1 MGVFEL
7 RSVFLLKSLSLALA
21 AGFLIFSGLSVSGC
35 TSNFARKT
43 SQFKTDGI
51 SSPVNPIIYP
61 VQLARVLKSANNTN
75 QAGSAGTFD
84 LIGDGSGSIG
94 SYCTP
99 PSTGG
104 STNSTTTT
112 STNSSG
118 ASGGSGATP
127 CSCSF
132 SYTNASTGTMESIEF
147 ASIYVEG
154 DILRC
159 SIPSLP
165 SSVTSLSVK
174 IRIVASDQTSN
185 PINFNLASSGII
197 LDSSQISSFSKVDRY
212 QCRDLLTIP
221 YQLDPGTDSNDPNIY
236 DPIQSED
243 PHLTYP
249 LNYFTTNLGK
259 SLELY
264 GNNTNAFGFSC
275 PAKPN
280 DPNSGVNLKIYSIG
294 ADSGGSKQ
302 IYPATG
308 SVFDRHNFYLAKN
321 SGGVFTVPVNAYFA
335 PLNITSTVPT
345 GSNQTGPLGYAAR
358 PIPAGV
364 DKETCPDS
372 SIQIPAGYH
381 WVKLWLFR
389 ADLPKR
395 KYKYSPDII
404 QMGSVGCNPA
414 GFSGGGFPF
423 PDCGDGTAGTQLA
436 GIKATNQMA
445 DRVFGTGTCIRFN
458 TPNINDQVGAGRLPA
473 AACQGS
479 AHPNAPG
486 CTTNNTT
493 TQFAGY
499 GNFPL
504 GTDIWINTIFAG
516 AGGVPIAGTPTNTS
530 CGGAQIVDPMHICPP
545 AGGGL
550 GGLIPYTER
559 ISLVDIDS
567 GALRYDFL
575 FVATPPTVMSA
586 DMRNSASTANYPYT
600 PYRFYTADDCTSPNP
615 DAPAPGD
622 CRLDRKISYGLKFH
636 DVSSNGD
643 PPAVSST
650 GVVDN
655 TARAGEFPV
664 CALQPN

>member
-1 MGVFEL
+1 MSS
-7 RSVFLLKSLSLALA
+7 RSPLLFGLPICALLLLGLA
-21 AGFLIFSGLSVSGC
+21 SSGC
-35 TSNFARKT
+35 TSNFSRKT
-43 SQFKTDGI
+43 ALKNDGVAA
-51 SSPVNPIIYP
+51 PTNPIIYP
-61 VQLARVLKSANNTN
+61 VSLARVLKSNNTN
-75 QAGSAGTFD
+75 LSGTAGTFD
-84 LIGDGSGSIG
+84 LIGDGSGAIG
-94 SYCTP
+94 GYCTP

-104 STNSTTTT
+104 ATQTTATPPT
-112 STNSSG
+112 GNSSG
-118 ASGGSGATP
+118 ASGGSGSTP
-127 CSCSF
+127 CSCSY
-132 SYTNASTGTMESIEF
+132 SYTNTNGATGTIETIEF

-159 SIPSLP
+159 NIPSLP
-165 SSVTSLSVK
+165 SSVTTLTVK
-174 IRIVASDQTSN
+174 IRIASSDQTSN
-185 PINFNLASSGII
+185 GINFNLASSGVV
-197 LDSSQISSFSKVDRY
+197 LDSSQISSFSKVTRY

-221 YQLDPGTDSNDPNIY
+221 YQLDPGNDSSDPTMY

-243 PHLTYP
+243 SHLTYP
-249 LNYFTTNLGK
+249 LNFYTTNMGK
-259 SLELY
+259 ALELY
-264 GNNTNAFGFSC
+264 GNNTLAYGFSC
-275 PAKPN
+275 PALPN
-280 DPNSGVNLKIYSIG
+280 DPNAGINLKVYSIG

-302 IYPATG
+302 IYPPTG
-308 SVFDRHNFYLAKN
+308 SAFDRSSFNLAKT

-335 PLNITSTVPT
+335 PLNITSTQPQ
-345 GSNQTGPLGYAAR
+345 SSSQTGPLGYAAR

-395 KYKYSPDII
+395 KYKYSPDIV
-404 QMGSVGCNPA
+404 QMNFVGCNPG
-414 GFSGGGFPF
+414 GFAGGGFPF
-423 PDCGDGTAGTQLA
+423 PDCGDGSAGTQLA
-436 GIKATNQMA
+436 GVKGGQMA
-445 DRVFGTGTCIRFN
+445 DRLFGNGTCVRFN
-458 TPNINDQVGAGRLPA
+458 APPINANVVAGRLPA

-499 GNFPL
+499 TNFPL
-504 GTDIWINTIFAG
+504 GTDIWINSIFATAA
-516 AGGVPIAGTPTNTS
+516 AGPLAGTPTNTS
-530 CGGAQIVDPMHICPP
+530 CGGTQLNDPMHVCPP

-550 GGLIPYTER
+550 GGMIPYTEN

-575 FVATPPTVMSA
+575 FVATPPSVMTA

-615 DAPAPGD
+615 DAPIPGD

-643 PPAVSST
+643 PPASSTT